1 MGLANV
7 KVAGL
12 VSLGVCRFTV
22 SMNPSKCTLMVAFLS
37 IIACQALAESIAI
50 PIPNGGWSIHID
62 SPPLSAKQG
71 QQDGPNYV
79 YRANGGRF
87 NLSIFVEPQAAP
99 GGSKECYEFYWPKA
113 SRNPYINKASVKA
126 SNTEKYY
133 RVEYEVAMSANGKS
147 VRQSNVNYYFMSDG
161 KWVDVHISFI
171 EPTKEDAALIAAF
184 DKGLSY
190 GK

>member
-1 MGLANV
+1 MKILAAVALIVTGLHAM
-7 KVAGL
+7 AE
-12 VSLGVCRFTV
+12 
-22 SMNPSKCTLMVAFLS
+22 PLS
-37 IIACQALAESIAI
+37 I
-50 PIPNGGWSIHID
+50 PIPNQAWSIHLD
-62 SPPLSAKQG
+62 VPPLAAKQG

-113 SRNPYINKASVKA
+113 SRNPYISKASVKA

-133 RVEYEVAMSANGKS
+133 RVEYEIAMSANGKS
-147 VRQSNVNYYFMSDG
+147 VRQSNVNYYFQSDG

-171 EPTKEDAALIAAF
+171 DPAKEDAALIAVF
-184 DKGLSY
+184 DRGLSY